1 MLTVLTIILVLMA
14 IGMTALILLQR
25 GQGATA
31 GAAFGSG
38 ASGTV
43 FGARGSSSFL
53 TKATAFLAFGV
64 FGIALAMAVMISRG
78 IGLNEAE
85 GLQITAPPPAADAAF
100 DPNAPITLEIPEDGD
115 SAAVTFTPE
124 ITDGN
129 LTASDSDVPVA
140 TDGDVPAAVSEA
152 VDDVPPATDDNN

>member
-78 IGLNEAE
+78 IGLGETE
-85 GLQITAPPPAADAAF
+85 GLQITAPPPAADAEF

-115 SAAVTFTPE
+115 STAVTFTPE

-152 VDDVPPATDDNN
+152 VDDVPPATDNDN

>member
-43 FGARGSSSFL
+43 FGARGASSFL
-53 TKATAFLAFGV
+53 TKATAFLAFCV

-78 IGLNEAE
+78 IGLSDGE

-100 DPNAPITLEIPEDGD
+100 DPNAPITLEIPDDTGD
-115 SAAVTFTPE
+115 NATVTFTPE
-124 ITDGN
+124 ITNGDQA
-129 LTASDSDVPVA
+129 ASDSDVPAVS
-140 TDGDVPAAVSEA
+140 DLPAAASETE
-152 VDDVPPATDDNN
+152 DDVPSATDDN